1 MTPLNKQ
8 AIDGILLVNKPQGF
22 SSNAVLQQ
30 VKKLYRAKKAGH
42 TGSLD
47 PLATGMLPVCF
58 GEATKISQFLLDADK
73 SYEATALLGIK
84 TETGD
89 ATGKILTQVDDFSV
103 SKIQLEATLKKFLGR
118 TRQVPSMY
126 SALKHQ
132 GKPLYHYA
140 RAGIEIARESREIL
154 IKNIHLTHLCQ
165 KEFSIVV
172 ECSKGT
178 YIRNLIEDIG
188 AALGIGAHVTR
199 LHRQYTSGFS
209 EERMYSIEDLEAM
222 TFQQRMAILFPIDRA
237 VDFFPKI
244 DLHEIDVV
252 SIRQGKTLHQRD
264 LLDRQASG
272 LSRLYDRNGQ
282 FIGLGELH
290 DTGLLTAKRL
300 LACEHASNDAVRT
313 ASS

>member
-1 MTPLNKQ
+1 MTPPNKQ
-8 AIDGILLVNKPQGF
+8 NIDGILLVNKPQGL
-22 SSNAVLQQ
+22 SSNAVLQK
-30 VKKLYRAKKAGH
+30 VKKLYQAKKAGH

-58 GEATKISQFLLDADK
+58 GEATKVSQFLLNADK

-84 TETGD
+84 TDTGD
-89 ATGKILTQVDDFSV
+89 STGKILTQVDNFSI
-103 SKIQLEATLKKFLGR
+103 SKTQLEAVLQKFIGHI
-118 TRQVPSMY
+118 RQVPSMY

-154 IKNIHLTHLCQ
+154 IKSIQLTHLCQ

-188 AALGIGAHVTR
+188 AELGVGAHVTR
-199 LHRQYTSGFS
+199 LHRRYTSGFS
-209 EERMYSIEDLEAM
+209 EEAMYSIEDLEAM
-222 TFQQRMAILFPIDRA
+222 TVQQRMQLLFPIDRA
-237 VDFFPKI
+237 VNFFPEI
-244 DLHEIDVV
+244 CLHEIDVV
-252 SIRQGKTLHQRD
+252 SIRQGKTLDQRQ

-272 LSRLYDRNGQ
+272 LTRLYDRHAQ

-290 DTGLLTAKRL
+290 DSGALTAKRL
-300 LACEHASNDAVRT
+300 LAT
-313 ASS
+313 SSLHQ